1 MESILEQRGEVM
13 TRWLVSALIFLL
25 ILWYLSF
32 TATRL
37 DRLHHR
43 VETSWANLDVLL
55 QKRAA
60 VALEI
65 AHSDI
70 ADPASSM
77 LLTAA
82 AYQARDANIQ
92 NRSQAE
98 SGLSGALG
106 LLLEDSQHL
115 ATAADSAL
123 LTELSGLT
131 DKVRVA
137 IALHT
142 DAVARTQMVR
152 SKFIVR
158 LFRLAGT
165 APLPITYEFESDV
178 L

>member
-1 MESILEQRGEVM
+1 M
-13 TRWLVSALIFLL
+13 TRWLLLALFVLVVA
-25 ILWYLSF
+25 WYLTF

-70 ADPASSM
+70 ADPASTV

-92 NRSQAE
+92 SRSQAE

-106 LLLEDSQHL
+106 LLLEDAEHL

-123 LTELSGLT
+123 LTELSALT
-131 DKVRVA
+131 DKIRVA
-137 IALHT
+137 IAIHT
-142 DAVARTQMVR
+142 DAVSRTQMVR
-152 SKFIVR
+152 RKFIVR
-158 LFRLAGT
+158 IFRLAGT
-165 APLPITYEFESDV
+165 APLPIAYEFETDV